1 MGSTVLEMKEMADVT
16 VRPLSIVFLWS
27 WKSGEVPVKWK
38 QANVVPI
45 FKKDKKEDPSN
56 NQPVS
61 VTSVP
66 GKIMQKIIL
75 EVIEKHLNQ
84 CSH

>member
-56 NQPVS
+56 CRLVS
-61 VTSVP
+61 LT
-66 GKIMQKIIL
+66 
-75 EVIEKHLNQ
+75 
-84 CSH
+84 